1 MSAAPP
7 VECEMLHP
15 TLFVADLNAAVAFYT
30 EKLGFALGFTWG
42 DPPRMAG
49 VDLGKV
55 SIHLASGTP
64 NPAGCELFF
73 AVGEVDEL
81 HAFHL
86 AAGVTIVDPL
96 ADRPWGF
103 RAYEVQDLSGHRLS
117 FGQRLP
123 ETEPKLEIERVDVPV
138 RLERRLAAVLADLAG
153 HKRMSVS
160 ECLEETLL
168 HTFEKLAGGGVPSPH
183 GDRTLDLIQTF
194 KAKHGLDYDTH
205 ASYRFV
211 EKP

>member
-55 SIHLASGTP
+55 SIHLAQGTP

-103 RAYEVQDLSGHRLS
+103 RQYEVQDLSGHRLS

-123 ETEPKLEIERVDVPV
+123 ETEPTLEIERVDVPV

-160 ECLEETLL
+160 ACLEETLL

-194 KAKHGLDYDTH
+194 KAKHGLDYETH

>member
-1 MSAAPP
+1 
-7 VECEMLHP
+7 MLHP
-15 TLFVADLNAAVAFYT
+15 TLFVADLSAAVGFYT
-30 EKLGFALGFTWG
+30 EKLGFTLGFKWG

-49 VDLGKV
+49 MNLDKV
-55 SIHLASGTP
+55 SIHLAQATQNAP
-64 NPAGCELFF
+64 RCELFF
-73 AVGEVDEL
+73 AIGDADEL
-81 HAFHL
+81 HAFHV

-103 RAYEVQDLSGHRLS
+103 RQYEVEDLDGHRLS

-183 GDRTLDLIQTF
+183 GDRELDLIQTL
-194 KAKHGLDYDTH
+194 KLKHGLDYETH